1 MTTKV
6 ATLRH
11 AHHAHTL
18 PPWEQWVLKH
28 WRKFEVAGSVL
39 VLVAAASV
47 FWQVN
52 YPVDQALPSLKM
64 GGLEVGGKDRGAI
77 VAQLTDFAEKGEV
90 SIHSPSREWKA
101 KMQEVGLSVDAE
113 ASADAALAYDT
124 WERFVPFSSLIKI
137 QQAPDIPL
145 VALVDNDRLHAFATK
160 LVAEDKLAAK
170 DATIAVKDGVV
181 VIDEAKN
188 GYAYDIKE
196 VEQQVQAAAVGVNAR
211 LTLTPQRVGYVRSA
225 KELETAKTMAET
237 VLAHS
242 LALKLG
248 DQTFA
253 PDAKV
258 VGGWLQFVEDPKTK
272 QLATAFNSDAI
283 RQYLNDIDNR
293 TKIAPGTSTV
303 TVVDGV
309 EIARTPAASGR
320 SVAADASVQN
330 IQAALLAAELKPS
343 VDLTVVNVPPKL
355 TYVRSY
361 SQTNAGIGAIIRDWD
376 ASYYGDYAVIV
387 RELGGQNRSFEYN
400 PDKPYVTASTF
411 KMFTYYAVLSKIQS
425 GVIGYGTVT
434 DMGWSVEACLQEMI
448 VKSTNPC
455 AISLMNLVGWQES
468 QNIVAAG
475 GFPATNINNQ
485 GGGDKYSTVRDE
497 ANFLTKLH
505 YGTLMGSEG
514 TNRLLGYMKRQVWR
528 AGIPSGVPKGVT
540 VADKVGL
547 YNGWVHDVAI
557 VYGPKTTYILAIMS
571 KSGSD
576 PAFANLSSRM
586 YNFFLH

>member
-1 MTTKV
+1 MTTKA
-6 ATLRH
+6 ATLKH
-11 AHHAHTL
+11 AHHDL
-18 PPWEQWVLKH
+18 PAWEQWVLLH
-28 WRKFEVAGSVL
+28 WRKLELIGSIV

-64 GGLEVGGKDRGAI
+64 GGINIGGKDRAAI
-77 VAQLTDFAEKGEV
+77 VAELTTYAQNGEI

-101 KMQEVGLSVDAE
+101 KIQEVGLSVDVE
-113 ASADAALAYDT
+113 ASADAALTYDA
-124 WERFVPFSSLIKI
+124 WERFIPFSSVLKI
-137 QQAPDIPL
+137 QQVPDAPL

-160 LVAEDKLAAK
+160 LVAEDKQAAK
-170 DATIAVKDGVV
+170 DATIAVKDGRV

-188 GYAYDIKE
+188 GYVYNLEE
-196 VEQQVQAAAVGVNAR
+196 VKQQVQAAAVGVDAQLR
-211 LTLTPQRVGYVRSA
+211 LTPQRVGYVRSA
-225 KELETAKTMAET
+225 SELESAKNAAEK
-237 VLAHS
+237 VLAHT
-242 LALKLG
+242 LTLKVG
-248 DQTFA
+248 DQAFT
-253 PDAKV
+253 PDAKA
-258 VGGWLQFVEDPKTK
+258 VGEWLHFTEDPKTK
-272 QLATAFNSDAI
+272 QLAMAFNADAI
-283 RQYLNDIDNR
+283 RRYLTEIDER

-303 TVVDGV
+303 TLVDGV
-309 EIARTPAASGR
+309 EISRTPAAAGR
-320 SVAADASVQN
+320 SVAADTSIQN
-330 IQAALLAAELKPS
+330 IQTALQAAEMKP
-343 VDLTVVNVPPKL
+343 TVSLAMANVPPKL

-400 PDKPYVTASTF
+400 PDKQYVTASTF
-411 KMFTYYAVLSKIQS
+411 KMFTYYAVQDKIQK
-425 GVIGYGTVT
+425 GIIGYGTPT

-455 AISLMNLVGWQES
+455 AISLTNLVGWQET

-475 GFPATNINNQ
+475 GFTATNINNQ
-485 GGGDKYSTVRDE
+485 FGGDKYSTVRDE

-505 YGTLMGSEG
+505 YGTLMGEEA

-528 AGIPSGVPKGVT
+528 AGIPSGVPRGVT

-571 KSGSD
+571 KGGSD
-576 PAFANLSSRM
+576 PAFANLSSKL